1 MLKFFL
7 SCHKIQIFF
16 TVGKKFRGQKDGEV
30 REMEFKADQGK
41 QQQFQS

>member
-1 MLKFFL
+1 MIF
-7 SCHKIQIFF
+7 FF

-41 QQQFQS
+41 Q